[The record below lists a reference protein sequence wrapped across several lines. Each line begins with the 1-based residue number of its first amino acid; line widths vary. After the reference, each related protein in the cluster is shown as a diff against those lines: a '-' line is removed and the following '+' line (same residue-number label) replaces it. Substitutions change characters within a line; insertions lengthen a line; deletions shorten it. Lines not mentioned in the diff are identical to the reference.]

1 MASNNERAF
10 IDFVVH
16 KVSEKILMKSR
27 PNVYNWESVKLFFSD
42 FWDIRFGVKIDGNL
56 SNPKDDCGLNSC
68 LVPRLPYKIIEN
80 NGRKVMQFQI
90 AEPTDVDDLSVK
102 TIIDP
107 KDDNNSCNNKLPF
120 VMDSNYMEVLK
131 VLFYEYFSLQKEVCD
146 IEASEQWNYRFVLKM
161 LMPSDEIAISYM
173 LSKDSNNGGKSI
185 DIDKLVNKFHLNG
198 EFVIARLNLAQME
211 QSF

>member
-1 MASNNERAF
+1 MASNNKAF

-16 KVSEKILMKSR
+16 KVSEKILIKSR

-42 FWDIRFGVKIDGNL
+42 FWDIRFGVKFDGKL

-90 AEPTDVDDLSVK
+90 TEPTDDDDLSVK
-102 TIIDP
+102 TIIDS
-107 KDDNNSCNNKLPF
+107 KDGNNFYNNELPF

-131 VLFYEYFSLQKEVCD
+131 VLFYEYFSLQKEVCN

-173 LSKDSNNGGKSI
+173 ESKDSNNGGKSI
-185 DIDKLVNKFHLNG
+185 DIGKLVNKFHLNG
-198 EFVIARLNLAQME
+198 EYVIARLNLAQME